1 MVSPVRGARRS
12 APSHGRLLDIVRSQ
26 GPVSRVEIAELSGL
40 TQASVSMIVRSLLE
54 DGLVQEVGTAVSTG
68 GKRRTLLEIAPG
80 ARCAVG
86 VHLEADSVVY
96 VVTNMA
102 GGMIGRQ
109 RRPLLP
115 GQEPGRLVDRVVREI
130 DALLDLLDVSRDSLV
145 GIGVAAA
152 GPLDHAAGA
161 LIGSRSVPGFGSLPV
176 RDELSERTGLP
187 VVLDKD
193 ATAAAVG
200 EFWGARVEEPR
211 SFACLYMG
219 RGIGAGIVINGTS
232 FRGSAAN
239 AGEIGHVSLD
249 VHGAECPCGNRG
261 CLELYAAP
269 PAVVA
274 GARARGL
281 LADVPEGD
289 VTAAFDSLARAAV
302 RGEPA
307 ARALVEQSARYV
319 AEGVLT
325 LVNLTDLD
333 LIVLGGPGFA
343 IAGAVYIEAIRETL
357 GRRFFARGTHGVE
370 VRFSTNPRDAAA
382 LGVSALVLQR
392 SLAPRD

>member
-1 MVSPVRGARRS
+1 
-12 APSHGRLLDIVRSQ
+12 
-26 GPVSRVEIAELSGL
+26 VSRVEIAELSGL
-40 TQASVSMIVRSLLE
+40 TQASVSMIVRSLLQ
-54 DGLVQEVGTAVSTG
+54 DGLVREVGTAVSTG
-68 GKRRTLLEIAPG
+68 GKRRTLLEIAPD

-86 VHLEADSVVY
+86 VHLEADSIVY

-102 GGMIGRQ
+102 GGMIGRF
-109 RRPLLP
+109 RRPLAAGEWP
-115 GQEPGRLVDRVVREI
+115 GDLVPLVVREI
-130 DALLDLLDVSRDSLV
+130 DELLDLLDLSRETVV

-152 GPLDHAAGA
+152 GPLDHQAGA
-161 LIGSRSVPGFGSLPV
+161 LIGSRSLPGVERLHI

-219 RGIGAGIVINGTS
+219 QGIGAGIVINGTV
-232 FRGSAAN
+232 FRGSAGN

-249 VHGAECPCGNRG
+249 VHGAKCPCGSRG

-274 GARARGL
+274 RARAQGVL
-281 LADVPEGD
+281 DGVAGDD
-289 VTAAFDSLARAAV
+289 VTAPFDRLARAAV

-307 ARALVEQSARYV
+307 ARALVQESARYV
-319 AEGVLT
+319 AEGALT

-343 IAGAVYIEAIRETL
+343 IAGAVYIEAIREL
-357 GRRFFARGTHGVE
+357 LEQRFFARRTHGVE